1 MKKTKISIAC
11 VILLSVVCT
20 LGGIYGTREYRAVT
34 AREEASRLL
43 QQELKKAD
51 AMTDDSA
58 AVAAYKKLSPTP
70 LPEVQLRI
78 VQRQWRIALEL
89 LNYMQRSRSNSE
101 LQNETGSYDGRLK
114 SILDDMIARCG
125 GTLADAASLR
135 PDIVWRLYNTAGA
148 AKVLSALVMLEIE
161 QNADKVQGVMRDAL
175 TDFKA
180 AIEAVDRAG
189 VSPLYKNIPR
199 WNFEVLNG
207 EENVQ
212 KFEVSMNDT
221 EKNQALK
228 ENLETLIPEIG
239 GYAPGEPVET
249 RVKK

>member
-1 MKKTKISIAC
+1 MMIKTRISIAF
-11 VILLSVVCT
+11 IALLSVVCT
-20 LGGIYGTREYRAVT
+20 FGAIYGAGEYRSVKS
-34 AREEASRLL
+34 RETSARLL
-43 QQELKKAD
+43 RRQLQRAD
-51 AMTDDSA
+51 ALDDDAA
-58 AVAAYKKLSPTP
+58 AVAAYKKLKPV
-70 LPEVQLRI
+70 LPEIQLRI

-89 LNYMQRSRSNSE
+89 LGYLQRARGNRE
-101 LQNETGSYDGRLK
+101 LQNESGAYDGRLK
-114 SILDDMIARCG
+114 SLLDEMIERCG
-125 GTLADAASLR
+125 STLADAASLR

-148 AKVLSALVMLEIE
+148 AKVLSALVMLESE

-180 AIEAVDRAG
+180 AIEAVDKAG

-212 KFEVSMNDT
+212 KFEVSVTDS

-239 GYAPGEPVET
+239 GYAPGEPMET

>member
-1 MKKTKISIAC
+1 MMKKTRISIVC
-11 VILLSVVCT
+11 IVFLSVACT
-20 LGGIYGTREYRAVT
+20 LGGIYGAGEYRTAK
-34 AREEASRLL
+34 AREVGAALL
-43 QQELKKAD
+43 LQELKKTD
-51 AMTDDSA
+51 TMTDDHA
-58 AVAAYKKLSPTP
+58 AVAAYRKLSPATP
-70 LPEVQLRI
+70 EIQLRI

-89 LNYMQRSRSNSE
+89 LNYMQRSRGNRE
-101 LQNETGSYDGRLK
+101 LRDETGSYDGRLR
-114 SILDDMIARCG
+114 SVLDDIISRCG
-125 GTLADAASLR
+125 ATLADAASLR

-148 AKVLSALVMLEIE
+148 AKVLSALVMLESE

-212 KFEVSMNDT
+212 KFEVSMTDT